1 MFGTM
6 LTTTGYNDLAILS
19 SIVPPLA
26 LALVSYIET
35 HLSIMSSCCVINLLL
50 ISRTIYNK
58 MPNYMLI
65 PDCVVGE
72 LNALWN
78 ATSISVLV
86 LRVALFLQEEDHFY
100 TPDLLIN
107 HCQWE
112 GLKMTGFFFTREKS
126 SQ

>member
-1 MFGTM
+1 
-6 LTTTGYNDLAILS
+6 
-19 SIVPPLA
+19 
-26 LALVSYIET
+26 
-35 HLSIMSSCCVINLLL
+35 
-50 ISRTIYNK
+50 